1 MNKSKGTSVDRF
13 IFWGT
18 LVMLIGIIVPIVLF
32 PEESQTI
39 VAKLQ
44 AGALDGFGWGFLV
57 FTFGAF
63 IFCIFAATSKWGK
76 VKLGEPD
83 DKPEYSTFSW
93 CAMLFCAGQG
103 SSIIY
108 WGVIEW
114 VYYYIG
120 PPPGIEPMSVEAANV
135 STALSF
141 FHWGPSAWAVYC
153 LPALPMAY
161 LYWKRREPVLRLSQT
176 CQGVIPKKNLDGMT
190 GKVIDLVILFVIVAS
205 YIATLGLGTPMIATG
220 LEVLFG
226 VPQTLLTKLGIIVV
240 WSMIF
245 IQSVYKGLDSG
256 IRKLSEWNVYVAFVL
271 VGLVFVFGPT
281 SFILNKTSDSFAI
294 MLGNYFEWSLFTDV
308 VGQNGFAKWWTVF
321 YFAWWIAIAPFMGL
335 WVARISKGRTIKE
348 IVVAEMIVGTLG
360 GYTVF
365 ASLGSSGLH
374 QQIAGVVDAV
384 AILQNQGPTYAV
396 AAILTS
402 LPLGKVLLFLMIS
415 TMFLNLATS
424 VDSTAFILAALASNG
439 LKVGEEPVR
448 WYRVFWAVAIVAVP
462 IAMIIV
468 DASLSTLQAFTVL
481 AAIPIVFLMIIMTV
495 SFVKMLKEDE
505 GLSFSEIIERE
516 EKKECLINK

>member
-1 MNKSKGTSVDRF
+1 MDKKKGSSIDKV

-18 LVMLIGIIVPIVLF
+18 LLLLIGIIAPIVLF
-32 PEESQTI
+32 PEETQAI
-39 VAKLQ
+39 VAIWQ
-44 AGALDGFGWGFLV
+44 AGALDGFGWGFLA
-57 FTFGAF
+57 FTFAAF
-63 IFCIFAATSKWGK
+63 VFCIFIASSKWGK
-76 VKLGEPD
+76 IKLGGPD

-120 PPPGIEPMSVEAANV
+120 PPPGIEPMSVQAANV

-161 LYWKRREPVLRLSQT
+161 LYWKRRDPVLRLSQT
-176 CQGVIPKKNLDGMT
+176 CQGVIPKKLLNGMT
-190 GKVIDLVILFVIVAS
+190 GKIIDLVILFVIVAS
-205 YIATLGLGTPMIATG
+205 YVATLGLGTPMIATG
-220 LEVLFG
+220 LETLFG
-226 VPQTLLTKLGIIVV
+226 IPQTMLTKMAIIVV
-240 WSMIF
+240 WSIIF
-245 IQSVYKGLDSG
+245 IQSVYKGLDKG
-256 IRKLSEWNVYVAFVL
+256 IRKLSEWNIYLAFAL
-271 VGLVFVFGPT
+271 VGLVVIVGPT
-281 SFILNKTSDSFAI
+281 SFILNKTSDSFAL
-294 MLGNYFEWSLFTDV
+294 MLGNYFEWSLFTDI
-308 VGQNGFAKWWTVF
+308 VGKNGFAQGWTVF

-335 WVARISKGRTIKE
+335 WVARISKGRTIRE
-348 IVVAEMIVGTLG
+348 IVIAEMVVGTLG
-360 GYTVF
+360 GYIVF
-365 ASLGSSGLH
+365 AALGSSGLH
-374 QQIAGVVDAV
+374 QQLIGAVDAV
-384 AILQNQGPTYAV
+384 SILQNQGPTYAV

-402 LPLGKVLLFLMIS
+402 LPLGKVLLFLMIA

-462 IAMIIV
+462 ISMIIIN
-468 DASLSTLQAFTVL
+468 ASLSTLQAFTVL
-481 AAIPIVFLMIIMTV
+481 AAIPIVFLMVIMTV

-505 GLSFSEIIERE
+505 GLSFEEIIEKE
-516 EKKECLINK
+516 EKKKTVV